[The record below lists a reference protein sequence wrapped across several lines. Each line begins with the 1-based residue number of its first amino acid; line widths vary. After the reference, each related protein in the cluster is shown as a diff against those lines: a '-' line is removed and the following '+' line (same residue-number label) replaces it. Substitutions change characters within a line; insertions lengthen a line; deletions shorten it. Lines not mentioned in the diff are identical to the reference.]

1 MAARKKNGQFE
12 KGSSGNEY
20 GRPKAAKPNHRIPAK
35 NRDAILRIAER
46 EIEITLGGKKEKMTL
61 FEANVLRLALDGA
74 HGGRV
79 SARQFAAMVEDT
91 AKEDLQM
98 GLRTRLM
105 MEDMNRVRDEHA
117 EMKRKLG
124 RKGGVMHVEDP
135 TLSWAGI
142 SDEARLDDGRR
153 TLTLDEEQG

>member
-35 NRDAILRIAER
+35 NRDAILKIAER
-46 EIEITLGGKKEKMTL
+46 EIEITIGGKKEKMTL
-61 FEANVLRLALDGA
+61 FEANVLRLAFDGA
-74 HGGRV
+74 LGGRV

-117 EMKRKLG
+117 ELKRKMG
-124 RKGGVMHVEDP
+124 QKGGVIHDENHN
-135 TLSWAGI
+135 WAWTGI

-153 TLTLDEEQG
+153 TLILDEEQG